1 MSEESL
7 TLYKLMI
14 LYMLDNL
21 EFPMTTSQLSE
32 FFVNKGY
39 TSYFHLQQAINE
51 LHDARFIRGDVV
63 RNTTNYYLTASGQEA
78 LDMFLGKIPDPI
90 KKDIMDYFSMKKYQL
105 RKEVDITADYY
116 PLKKGEYMV
125 RTQIK
130 EKGSTLMELYLNVV
144 SKEQAIEVC
153 DKWSEKCESVYSK
166 VMELLLLDK

>member
-14 LYMLDNL
+14 MYMLDNL
-21 EFPMTTSQLSE
+21 DFPMTTSQLSE

-51 LHDARFIRGDVV
+51 LHDSEFIRGDVV
-63 RNTTNYYLTASGQEA
+63 RNTTNFYLASSGKNV
-78 LDMFLGKIPDPI
+78 LDMFENKIPEPI
-90 KKDIMDYFSMKKYQL
+90 KKDIMDYFAKKKYQL
-105 RKEVDITADYY
+105 RKEVDITAEYY

-125 RTQIK
+125 KTQIK
-130 EKGSTLMELYLNVV
+130 EKGSILMEMQLNVV

-153 DKWSEKCESVYSK
+153 DKWSDKCDAVYSK
-166 VMELLLLDK
+166 VMELLLLE

>member
-1 MSEESL
+1 
-7 TLYKLMI
+7 
-14 LYMLDNL
+14 MLDNL

-78 LDMFLGKIPDPI
+78 LDMFLGKIPEPI
-90 KKDIMDYFSMKKYQL
+90 KIDIMDYFSLKKYQL

-125 RTQIK
+125 KTQIK

>member
-1 MSEESL
+1 
-7 TLYKLMI
+7 
-14 LYMLDNL
+14 MLDNL

-78 LDMFLGKIPDPI
+78 LDMFLGKIPEPI
-90 KKDIMDYFSMKKYQL
+90 KIDIMDYFSLKKYQL

>member
-51 LHDARFIRGDVV
+51 LHDAMFIRGEVV
-63 RNTTNYYLTASGQEA
+63 RNTTNYYLTVSGQET

-90 KKDIMDYFSMKKYQL
+90 KKDILDYFSLKKYQL

-125 RTQIK
+125 KTQIK

-166 VMELLLLDK
+166 VMELLLLD

>member
-1 MSEESL
+1 
-7 TLYKLMI
+7 
-14 LYMLDNL
+14 MLDNL

-51 LHDARFIRGDVV
+51 LHDARFIRGEVV
-63 RNTTNYYLTASGQEA
+63 RNTTNYYLTTSGQET